1 MLGKDGKAPL
11 KYKGCMEVAT
21 KVLAANKVEYVY
33 WMFVSK
39 VVFLQ
44 IPHFQIYFSGDPYVG
59 PRTQELE
66 KRKARITE
74 LEKENKA
81 LKDRIRELE
90 SR

>member
-1 MLGKDGKAPL
+1 
-11 KYKGCMEVAT
+11 MEVAT

-44 IPHFQIYFSGDPYVG
+44 IPHFQNYFSGDPYVG

>member
-1 MLGKDGKAPL
+1 M
-11 KYKGCMEVAT
+11 
-21 KVLAANKVEYVY
+21 
-33 WMFVSK
+33 
-39 VVFLQ
+39 
-44 IPHFQIYFSGDPYVG
+44 G

-81 LKDRIRELE
+81 LKERIRELE